1 MNRQLFIALFAGA
14 LFGAGLAFSG
24 MADPQRVR
32 GFLDL
37 FGRWDPTLAFVM
49 GGALVPM
56 AIAWRIQKR
65 MAAPVLAVRFSLP
78 TNRDLDSRLIGGSAV
93 FGIGWGVAGLCPG
106 PAIADLAIA
115 PIPAA
120 IFVLAMLGGMIL
132 HRLLPA
138 TPAKQPSLE
147 TSNG

>member
-1 MNRQLFIALFAGA
+1 MSRQFLIALFAGA

-37 FGRWDPTLAFVM
+37 FGTWDPTLAFVM

-56 AIAWRIQKR
+56 AIAWRVQKR
-65 MAAPVLAVRFSLP
+65 MAAPISAARFSLP
-78 TNRDLDSRLIGGSAV
+78 TSRDINPRLIGGAAL
-93 FGIGWGVAGLCPG
+93 FGIGWGAAGLCPG

-115 PIPAA
+115 PVPAA
-120 IFVLAMLGGMIL
+120 VFVAAMLAGMVL

-138 TPAKQPSLE
+138 ASATQPALKIF
-147 TSNG
+147 TI